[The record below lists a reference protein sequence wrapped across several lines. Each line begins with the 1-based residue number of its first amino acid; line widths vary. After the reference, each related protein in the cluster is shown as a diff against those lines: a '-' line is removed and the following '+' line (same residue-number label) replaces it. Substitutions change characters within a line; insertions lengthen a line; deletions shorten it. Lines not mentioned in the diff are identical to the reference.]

1 VRYRYFFFLKIT
13 YIGGTGIGLS
23 VWELKIEI
31 NDILNMVAPSGNG
44 LDFEVSLP
52 VTSVRLLA
60 SHEQLF
66 LSPELFRIQNI
77 VRKDICSVLYRYL
90 GT

>member
-1 VRYRYFFFLKIT
+1 
-13 YIGGTGIGLS
+13 
-23 VWELKIEI
+23 
-31 NDILNMVAPSGNG
+31 MVAPSGNG